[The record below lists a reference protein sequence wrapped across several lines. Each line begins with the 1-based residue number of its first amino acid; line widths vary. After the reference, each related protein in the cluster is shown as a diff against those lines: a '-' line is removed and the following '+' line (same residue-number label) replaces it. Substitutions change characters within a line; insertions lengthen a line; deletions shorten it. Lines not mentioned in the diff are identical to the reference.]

1 MFHFFGCPTWWL
13 LRLNMIFNLLGTPT
27 EAWYDVSLDR
37 SRIWRWTLWTPPL
50 CDWTVTVT
58 WMYTALLLFGF
69 FILKKKGI
77 GKDWPKKINK
87 LSIPCSSLRQADINL
102 LEREDARRLHW
113 APVLIGS
120 DLRSYPHPMSLDPG
134 TSDVSLLAMETA
146 LSPSS
151 PRWMTTAWTSWTGI
165 VQLGGLTQLT
175 AEWSWQS
182 ELCFDFDWCFG
193 CYGAF

>member
-1 MFHFFGCPTWWL
+1 MTCHLIDQGFEDDNFEPPPSWL
-13 LRLNMIFNLLGTPT
+13 NCYCYL
-27 EAWYDVSLDR
+27 DVYCL
-37 SRIWRWTLWTPPL
+37 
-50 CDWTVTVT
+50 TVV
-58 WMYTALLLFGF
+58 WILH
-69 FILKKKGI
+69 LKKKGI

-87 LSIPCSSLRQADINL
+87 LSIPCSRLRQADINL

-151 PRWMTTAWTSWTGI
+151 PRWMTTAWTSWTRI
-165 VQLGGLTQLT
+165 VQLGGDSLSSRGSE
-175 AEWSWQS
+175 ADRVMCSSWAMFWFW
-182 ELCFDFDWCFG
+182 LMFG
-193 CYGAF
+193 CLWSFLVS